1 MIARYA
7 TLLAFALCGAQTFSA
22 THTEVAK
29 APRLPFM
36 RGMGFDG
43 YYEGRNR
50 TWMTRKDVYTG
61 LVAKGFDHVR
71 LPVDFRDYSSYDSS
85 TGVATLKENTSSWWS
100 TGPGF
105 STFDTII
112 DNAIDAGLYIVLD
125 FHGWFDIDPTDETT
139 RAKFKAY
146 WKAVSERY
154 SNRPNKLVFELANEP
169 RVNDGTKVS
178 KMNSLQKETVAIIRQ
193 TNPTR
198 LILYAVADANQPW
211 ALTLAKNPPNYGW
224 VSYPENDNNLALV
237 IHFYNPG
244 VFTHQGE
251 TWAGQSATQQVRLTD
266 SHRADVNWDLN
277 QLTLFKKDHEIPL
290 VMNEFNVSQKLADR
304 GDITEYLSMVTRYCE
319 ANRIPWAPWI
329 YYADISSFDCF
340 SSYGAN
346 AQLKDFVKAGLF
358 PDIKPTDEFSASDYA
373 HFIDIAFPGYSGS
386 EALADFPVLV
396 RLSENLKGFRYA
408 DFARDDGFD
417 LCFTDASG
425 KLLAHEIDTWDTNG
439 VSSVWVKVPSLTA
452 STTIKARYGCAKPI
466 VPKVESVWDADYVG
480 VWHMGE
486 RKLPL
491 ADSTGASRD
500 ITSADGTGIGY
511 GAFGIIGGAVDFG
524 ATGAGRCVNTDDH
537 ANLDGFQK
545 MTIEAWTYQT
555 SRPSG
560 GDKNTGILGK
570 RNSADSQASYYLY
583 DNGEAQKTSFYVSS
597 SGSSSQAAGNLVA
610 TALNVWN
617 HQVHTFDGSQSANNA
632 KGYLNGEYKS
642 SGTANVSQI
651 FAGSAEL
658 HIGSFQSGDTRNF
671 PGRIDEVRISK
682 CVRSAD
688 WIKATHD
695 TIANAAFATYAVDG
709 IVPEEPP
716 EPQVVSASD
725 AAGFD
730 YTNRLVTVTG
740 LSAGETVTLSTA
752 RAGTTTV
759 LSATADANG
768 EATFSVATVPGAAYS
783 YAVSRDGT
791 ELASGGFVTGGWK
804 SGGSWFRGAFA
815 AGTPVASGG
824 TWTGAPQP
832 TADGNAVAGDAQFAL
847 DSAARAAGSEKF
859 ARVEF
864 NFKCEGM
871 DDEVSLAADL
881 APMFGGVST
890 VALSAGGTAW
900 FAWDGIAWHRLY
912 GDAAPEVG
920 GTYIVRAELDLA
932 ASPKTVRYFVSSDN
946 GATFAPLFAD
956 AELADEWIVCRATPS
971 DCIGEVAVEGSLELA
986 SVAGALM
993 GADVAEAEGTGYES
1007 LADALAA
1014 GGEVKLLTNATWPT
1028 NAPVGTVAVDQGGF
1042 ALHGVTLDGNGNAV
1056 EQSGHTAI
1064 PGEGRINISLAQ
1076 AAALGVAT
1084 SGKTPAEIASALA
1097 ADGAN
1102 GIPLW
1107 KSYALGLDP
1116 SDPDSRPKAAI
1127 AVDGG
1132 NVELS
1137 LVGID
1142 VNAASGATVT
1152 YKVYRFS
1159 DLAYAEEEAVGGDRA
1174 ASETAE
1180 LAKDASERSM
1190 FYRLRVDVKGY

>member
-1 MIARYA
+1 MKYTKTVLCA
-7 TLLAFALCGAQTFSA
+7 TLMLCAAQAFAA
-22 THTEVAK
+22 HTEVAA

-85 TGVATLKENTSSWWS
+85 TGVATLKETTTTGYWWNQ
-100 TGPGF
+100 TQGPGF

-112 DNAIDAGLYIVLD
+112 SNAIDAGLYIVLD
-125 FHGWFDIDPTDETT
+125 FHGWFYIDPTDAASTNQFV
-139 RAKFKAY
+139 AL
-146 WKAVSERY
+146 WKAVAERY
-154 SNRPNKLVFELANEP
+154 KDYPNKLVFELANEP
-169 RVNDGTKVS
+169 KD
-178 KMNSLQKETVAIIRQ
+178 NSHYTAVCNMQKAAIAEIRK

-198 LILYAVADANQPW
+198 LILFDPGDASQPW
-211 ALTLAKNPPNYGW
+211 VLTRSANHAE
-224 VSYPENDNNLALV
+224 VSLPAGDNNIAV
-237 IHFYNPG
+237 VVHCYNPG
-244 VFTHQGE
+244 EFTHQGE
-251 TWAGQSATQQVRLTD
+251 TWSNPSYTSQVRLTD
-266 SHRADVNWDLN
+266 SHRGTLNWDLN
-277 QLTLFKKDHEIPL
+277 QCRLYMEGTGNKL

-304 GDITEYLSMVTRYCE
+304 GDITEYLSIVTRFCE

-329 YYADISSFDCF
+329 YYADTSSFDCF

-396 RLSENLKGFRYA
+396 KLSEGLAGFRYA
-408 DFARDDGFD
+408 DFARNDGFD
-417 LCFTDASG
+417 LCFTDANG
-425 KLLAHEIDTWDTNG
+425 ELLAHEIDTWNTNG
-439 VSSVWVKVPSLTA
+439 VSSVWVKIPSLTA
-452 STTIKARYGCAKPI
+452 STTIKAHYGCVKPI
-466 VPKVESVWDADYVG
+466 VPKVESVWDSDYVG

-486 RKLPL
+486 QKLPL

-500 ITSADGTGIGY
+500 ITSADGSGIGY
-511 GAFGIIGGAVDFG
+511 GVAGIAGGAVDFG
-524 ATGAGRCVNTDDH
+524 ATGAGRCVNADDH

-545 MTIEAWTYQT
+545 MTIEAWTYQA
-555 SRPSG
+555 SRPTGS
-560 GDKNTGILGK
+560 DKNTGILGK
-570 RNSADSQASYYLY
+570 RNSASSQASYYLY
-583 DNGEAQKTSFYVSS
+583 DNGDAQQTSFYVSS
-597 SGSSSQAAGNLVA
+597 SGSSSQAAGNLVP

-716 EPQVVSASD
+716 APQVVSASD

-752 RAGTTTV
+752 RAGTTTAMT
-759 LSATADANG
+759 ATADANG
-768 EATFSVATVPGAAYS
+768 EAVFNVATAPGAVYS

-815 AGTPVASGG
+815 AGAPVASGG
-824 TWTGAPQP
+824 SWTGTPQP

-847 DSAARAAGSEKF
+847 DAAARAAGSEKF

-871 DDEVSLAADL
+871 ENENALSADH

-900 FAWDGIAWHRLY
+900 FAWDGVEWHRLY
-912 GDAAPEVG
+912 GDAPPEIG
-920 GTYIVRAELDLA
+920 GTYIVRAELDFA
-932 ASPKTVRYFVSSDN
+932 ASPKTVRYFVSSD
-946 GATFAPLFAD
+946 GGGTFAPLFAD
-956 AELADEWIVCRATPS
+956 AELADEWIACRAAPS
-971 DCIGEVAVEGSLELA
+971 DGIGEVAVEGALELA

-993 GADVAEAEGTGYES
+993 GVDIAEADGTGYES

-1014 GGEVKLLTNATWPT
+1014 GGTVTLLTNATWPT

-1042 ALHGVTLDGNGNAV
+1042 ALQGVALDGSGNAV
-1056 EQSGHTAI
+1056 VPRGPSAI

-1084 SGKTPAEIASALA
+1084 GGKTPAEIASALA

-1116 SDPDSRPKAAI
+1116 SDPDSKPKAAI
-1127 AVDGG
+1127 AVSGG
-1132 NVELS
+1132 KVELS

-1142 VNAASGATVT
+1142 VNASSGATVT

-1159 DLAYAEEEAVGGDRA
+1159 DLADAEEEAVGGDRA

-1180 LAKDASERSM
+1180 LEKSDRRM
-1190 FYRLRVDVKGY
+1190 FYRLEINVKGY

>member
-1 MIARYA
+1 MKYTKTVFCAA
-7 TLLAFALCGAQTFSA
+7 LALCAA
-22 THTEVAK
+22 RALAAHTEVAT

-71 LPVDFRDYSSYDSS
+71 LPVDFRDYSSYNSS
-85 TGVATLKENTSSWWS
+85 TGVATLKEETTTTGYWWNK
-100 TGPGF
+100 TEVPGF
-105 STFDTII
+105 STFDTVIN
-112 DNAIDAGLYIVLD
+112 NAIDAGLYIVLD
-125 FHGWFDIDPTDETT
+125 FHGWFYIDPTDAASTNQFV
-139 RAKFKAY
+139 AL
-146 WKAVSERY
+146 WKAVAERY
-154 SNRPNKLVFELANEP
+154 KDYPNKLVFELANEP
-169 RVNDGTKVS
+169 KD
-178 KMNSLQKETVAIIRQ
+178 NSHYTAVCNMQKAAIAEIRK

-198 LILYAVADANQPW
+198 LILFDPGDASQPW
-211 ALTLAKNPPNYGW
+211 VLTRSANHSE
-224 VSYPENDNNLALV
+224 VSLPSGDNNIAV
-237 IHFYNPG
+237 VAHCYNPG
-244 VFTHQGE
+244 YFTHQGE
-251 TWAGQSATQQVRLTD
+251 SWSSGSSTTNVPFSAAYRGTL
-266 SHRADVNWDLN
+266 NWDLDQCRLYMEGTGN
-277 QLTLFKKDHEIPL
+277 KL
-290 VMNEFNVSQKLADR
+290 VINEFNVSQKLADL
-304 GDITEYLSMVTRYCE
+304 GDITEYLSIVTRFCE

-329 YYADISSFDCF
+329 YYADTSSFDCF

-373 HFIDIAFPGYSGS
+373 HFIDIAFPGYSGP
-386 EALADFPVLV
+386 ETLANFPVLV
-396 RLSENLKGFRYA
+396 KLSEGLAGFRYA
-408 DFARDDGFD
+408 DFARGDGFD
-417 LCFTDASG
+417 LCFTDANG
-425 KLLAHEIDTWDTNG
+425 KLLAHEIDTWNTNG
-439 VSSVWVKVPSLTA
+439 VSSVWVKIPSLTA
-452 STTIKARYGCAKPI
+452 STTIKAHYGCVKPI
-466 VPKVESVWDADYVG
+466 VPKVESVWDSDYVG

-486 RKLPL
+486 QKLPL

-500 ITSADGTGIGY
+500 ITSADGSGIGY
-511 GAFGIIGGAVDFG
+511 GVAGIAGGAVDFG
-524 ATGAGRCVNTDDH
+524 ATGAGRCVNADDH

-555 SRPSG
+555 SRPTGS
-560 GDKNTGILGK
+560 DKNTGILGK
-570 RNSADSQASYYLY
+570 RDSASSQASYYLY
-583 DNGEAQKTSFYVSS
+583 DNGDAQQTSFYVSS
-597 SGSSSQAAGNLVA
+597 SGSSSQAAGNLVP

-671 PGRIDEVRISK
+671 PGKIDEVRISK

-716 EPQVVSASD
+716 APQVVSASD

-740 LSAGETVTLSTA
+740 LSAGEAVTLVVA
-752 RAGTTTV
+752 RAETTTAMT
-759 LSATADANG
+759 ATADANG
-768 EATFSVATVPGAAYS
+768 EAVFNIATAPGATYS

-791 ELASGGFVTGGWK
+791 EVASGGFVTGVWK

-815 AGTPVASGG
+815 AGAPVASGG
-824 TWTGAPQP
+824 SWTGAPQP

-847 DSAARAAGSEKF
+847 DAAARATGSEKF

-871 DDEVSLAADL
+871 EDENALSSDH

-890 VALSAGGTAW
+890 VSLSGGGTAW
-900 FAWDGIAWHRLY
+900 FAWDGAAWHRLY
-912 GDAAPEVG
+912 GDAAPEIG
-920 GTYIVRAELDLA
+920 GAYVVRAELDLA
-932 ASPKTVRYFVSSDN
+932 AAPKAVRYFVRSND

-956 AELADEWIVCRATPS
+956 AECAEEWLACRAAPS
-971 DCIGEVAVEGSLELA
+971 DGIGEVAVEGALELA

-993 GADVAEAEGTGYES
+993 GADIAEAEGTGYES

-1014 GGEVKLLTNATWPT
+1014 GVVVKLLTNATWPT

-1042 ALHGVTLDGNGNAV
+1042 ALQGVALDGNGNAV
-1056 EQSGHTAI
+1056 AQSGHTAI

-1116 SDPDSRPKAAI
+1116 SDPDSKPKAAI
-1127 AVDGG
+1127 AVSGG

-1142 VNAASGATVT
+1142 VNATSGATVT
-1152 YKVYRFS
+1152 YRVYRFS
-1159 DLAYAEEEAVGGDRA
+1159 DLADAEEEAVGGDRA

-1180 LAKDASERSM
+1180 LEKSDRRM
-1190 FYRLRVDVKGY
+1190 FYRLEINVKGY

>member
-1 MIARYA
+1 MKYTKTVLCA
-7 TLLAFALCGAQTFSA
+7 TLMLCAAQAFAA
-22 THTEVAK
+22 HTEVAA

-85 TGVATLKENTSSWWS
+85 TGVATLKETTTTGYWWNQ
-100 TGPGF
+100 TQGPGF

-112 DNAIDAGLYIVLD
+112 SNAIDAGLYIVLD
-125 FHGWFDIDPTDETT
+125 FHGWFYIDPTDAASTNQFV
-139 RAKFKAY
+139 AL
-146 WKAVSERY
+146 WKAVAERY
-154 SNRPNKLVFELANEP
+154 KDYPNKLVFELANEP
-169 RVNDGTKVS
+169 KD
-178 KMNSLQKETVAIIRQ
+178 NSHYTAVCNMQKAAIAEIRK

-198 LILYAVADANQPW
+198 LILFDPGDASQPW
-211 ALTLAKNPPNYGW
+211 VLTRSANHAE
-224 VSYPENDNNLALV
+224 VSLPAGDNNIAV
-237 IHFYNPG
+237 VVHCYNPG
-244 VFTHQGE
+244 EFTHQGE
-251 TWAGQSATQQVRLTD
+251 TWSNPSYTSQVRLTD
-266 SHRADVNWDLN
+266 SHRGTLNWDLN
-277 QLTLFKKDHEIPL
+277 QCRLYMEGTGNKL

-304 GDITEYLSMVTRYCE
+304 GDITEYLSIVTRFCE

-329 YYADISSFDCF
+329 YYADTSSFDCF

-396 RLSENLKGFRYA
+396 KLSEGLAGFRYA
-408 DFARDDGFD
+408 DFARNDGFD
-417 LCFTDASG
+417 LCFTDANG
-425 KLLAHEIDTWDTNG
+425 ELLAHEIDTWNTNG
-439 VSSVWVKVPSLTA
+439 VSSVWVKIPSLTA
-452 STTIKARYGCAKPI
+452 STTIKAHYGCVKPI
-466 VPKVESVWDADYVG
+466 VPKVESVWDSDYVG
-480 VWHMGE
+480 VWHLGE
-486 RKLPL
+486 QKLPL

-500 ITSADGTGIGY
+500 ITSADGSGIGY
-511 GAFGIIGGAVDFG
+511 GVAGIAGGAVDFG
-524 ATGAGRCVNTDDH
+524 ATGAGRCVNADDH

-545 MTIEAWTYQT
+545 MTIEAWTYQA
-555 SRPSG
+555 SRPTGS
-560 GDKNTGILGK
+560 DKNTGILGK
-570 RNSADSQASYYLY
+570 RNSASSQASYYLY
-583 DNGEAQKTSFYVSS
+583 DNGDAQQTSFYVSS
-597 SGSSSQAAGNLVA
+597 SGSSSQAAGNLVP

-716 EPQVVSASD
+716 APQVVSASD

-752 RAGTTTV
+752 RAGTTTAMT
-759 LSATADANG
+759 ATADANG
-768 EATFSVATVPGAAYS
+768 EAVFNVATAPGAVYS

-815 AGTPVASGG
+815 AGAPVASGG
-824 TWTGAPQP
+824 SWTGTPQP

-847 DSAARAAGSEKF
+847 DAAARAAGSEKF

-871 DDEVSLAADL
+871 ENENALSADH

-900 FAWDGIAWHRLY
+900 FAWDGVEWHRLY
-912 GDAAPEVG
+912 GDAPPEIG
-920 GTYIVRAELDLA
+920 GTYIVRAELDFA
-932 ASPKTVRYFVSSDN
+932 ASPKTVRYFVSSD
-946 GATFAPLFAD
+946 GGGTFAPLFAD
-956 AELADEWIVCRATPS
+956 AELADEWIACRAAPS
-971 DCIGEVAVEGSLELA
+971 DGIGEVAVEGALELA

-993 GADVAEAEGTGYES
+993 GVDIAEADGTGYES

-1014 GGEVKLLTNATWPT
+1014 GGTVTLLTNATWPT

-1042 ALHGVTLDGNGNAV
+1042 ALQGVALDGSGNAV
-1056 EQSGHTAI
+1056 VPRGPSAI

-1084 SGKTPAEIASALA
+1084 GGKTPAEIASALA

-1116 SDPDSRPKAAI
+1116 SDPDSKPKAAI
-1127 AVDGG
+1127 AVSGG
-1132 NVELS
+1132 KVELS

-1142 VNAASGATVT
+1142 VNASSGATVT

-1159 DLAYAEEEAVGGDRA
+1159 DLADAEEEAVGGDRA

-1180 LAKDASERSM
+1180 LEKSDRRM
-1190 FYRLRVDVKGY
+1190 FYRLEINVKGY

>member
-1 MIARYA
+1 MKYTKTVLCA
-7 TLLAFALCGAQTFSA
+7 TLMLCAAQAFAA
-22 THTEVAK
+22 HTEVAA

-85 TGVATLKENTSSWWS
+85 TGVATLKETTTTGYWWNQ
-100 TGPGF
+100 TQGPGF

-112 DNAIDAGLYIVLD
+112 SNAIDAGLYIVLD
-125 FHGWFDIDPTDETT
+125 FHGWFYIDPTDAASTNQFV
-139 RAKFKAY
+139 AL
-146 WKAVSERY
+146 WKAVAERY
-154 SNRPNKLVFELANEP
+154 KDYPNKLVFELANEP
-169 RVNDGTKVS
+169 KD
-178 KMNSLQKETVAIIRQ
+178 NSHYTAVCNMQKAAIAEIRK

-198 LILYAVADANQPW
+198 LILFDPGDASQPW
-211 ALTLAKNPPNYGW
+211 VLTRSANHAE
-224 VSYPENDNNLALV
+224 VSLPAGDNNIAV
-237 IHFYNPG
+237 VVHCYNPG
-244 VFTHQGE
+244 EFTHQGE
-251 TWAGQSATQQVRLTD
+251 TWSNPSYTSQVRLTD
-266 SHRADVNWDLN
+266 SHRGTLNWDLN
-277 QLTLFKKDHEIPL
+277 QCRLYMEGTGNKL

-304 GDITEYLSMVTRYCE
+304 GDITEYLSIVTRFCE

-329 YYADISSFDCF
+329 YYADTSSFDCF

-396 RLSENLKGFRYA
+396 KLSEGLAGFRYA
-408 DFARDDGFD
+408 DFARNDGFD
-417 LCFTDASG
+417 LCFTDANG
-425 KLLAHEIDTWDTNG
+425 KLLAHEIDTWNTNG
-439 VSSVWVKVPSLTA
+439 VSSVWVKIPSLTA
-452 STTIKARYGCAKPI
+452 STTIKAHYGCVKPI
-466 VPKVESVWDADYVG
+466 VPKVESVWDSDYVG
-480 VWHMGE
+480 VWHLGE
-486 RKLPL
+486 QKLPL

-500 ITSADGTGIGY
+500 ITSADGSGIGY
-511 GAFGIIGGAVDFG
+511 GVAGIAGGAVDFG
-524 ATGAGRCVNTDDH
+524 ATGAGRCVNADDH

-545 MTIEAWTYQT
+545 MTIEAWTYQA
-555 SRPSG
+555 SRPTGS
-560 GDKNTGILGK
+560 DKNTGILGK
-570 RNSADSQASYYLY
+570 RNSASSQASYYLY
-583 DNGEAQKTSFYVSS
+583 DNGDAQQTSFYVSS
-597 SGSSSQAAGNLVA
+597 SGSSSQAAGNLVP

-716 EPQVVSASD
+716 APQVVSASD

-752 RAGTTTV
+752 RAGTTTAMT
-759 LSATADANG
+759 ATADANG
-768 EATFSVATVPGAAYS
+768 EAVFNVATAPGAVYS

-815 AGTPVASGG
+815 AGAPVASGG
-824 TWTGAPQP
+824 SWTGTPQP

-847 DSAARAAGSEKF
+847 DAAARAAGSEKF

-871 DDEVSLAADL
+871 ENENALSADH

-900 FAWDGIAWHRLY
+900 FAWDGVEWHRLY
-912 GDAAPEVG
+912 GDAPPEIG
-920 GTYIVRAELDLA
+920 GTYIVRAELDFA
-932 ASPKTVRYFVSSDN
+932 ASPKTVRYFVSSD
-946 GATFAPLFAD
+946 GGGTFAPLFAD
-956 AELADEWIVCRATPS
+956 AELADEWIACRAAPS
-971 DCIGEVAVEGSLELA
+971 DGIGEVAVEGALELA

-993 GADVAEAEGTGYES
+993 GVDIAEADGTGYES

-1014 GGEVKLLTNATWPT
+1014 GGTVTLLTNATWPT

-1042 ALHGVTLDGNGNAV
+1042 ALQGVALDGSGNAV
-1056 EQSGHTAI
+1056 VPRGPSAI

-1084 SGKTPAEIASALA
+1084 GGKTPAEIASALA

-1116 SDPDSRPKAAI
+1116 SDPDSKPKAAI
-1127 AVDGG
+1127 AVSGG
-1132 NVELS
+1132 KVELS

-1142 VNAASGATVT
+1142 VNASSGATVT

-1159 DLAYAEEEAVGGDRA
+1159 DLADAEEEAVGGDRA

-1180 LAKDASERSM
+1180 LEKSDRRM
-1190 FYRLRVDVKGY
+1190 FYRLEINVKGY

>member
-1 MIARYA
+1 MEKHHMVLCA
-7 TLLAFALCGAQTFSA
+7 TLMLCAAQAFAA
-22 THTEVAK
+22 HTEVAT

-85 TGVATLKENTSSWWS
+85 TGVATLKENTNTSTWWGG
-100 TGPGF
+100 TVQGPGF
-105 STFDTII
+105 STFDTVIN
-112 DNAIDAGLYIVLD
+112 NAIDAGLYIVLD
-125 FHGWFDIDPTDETT
+125 FHGWFKIDPTDAASTNQFV
-139 RAKFKAY
+139 AL
-146 WKAVSERY
+146 WKAVAERY
-154 SNRPNKLVFELANEP
+154 KDYPNKLVFELANEP
-169 RVNDGTKVS
+169 KD
-178 KMNSLQKETVAIIRQ
+178 NSHYTAVCNMQKAAIAEIRK

-198 LILYAVADANQPW
+198 LILFDPGDGSQPW
-211 ALTLAKNPPNYGW
+211 VLTRSANHAE
-224 VSYPENDNNLALV
+224 VSLPAGDNNIAV
-237 IHFYNPG
+237 VAHCYNPG
-244 VFTHQGE
+244 YFTHQGE
-251 TWAGQSATQQVRLTD
+251 TEWASGGSTTNVSFSAAYRGTL
-266 SHRADVNWDLN
+266 NWDLN
-277 QLTLFKKDHEIPL
+277 QCRLYMEGTGNKL
-290 VMNEFNVSQKLADR
+290 VINEFNVSQKLAAR
-304 GDITEYLSMVTRYCE
+304 GDITEYLSIVTRFCE

-329 YYADISSFDCF
+329 YYADTSSFDCF

-396 RLSENLKGFRYA
+396 KLSEGLAGFRYA

-417 LCFTDASG
+417 LCFTDANG
-425 KLLAHEIDTWDTNG
+425 NLLAHEIDTWNTNG
-439 VSSVWVKVPSLTA
+439 VSSVWVKIPSLTA
-452 STTIKARYGCAKPI
+452 STTIKAHYGGVKPI

-486 RKLPL
+486 QKLPL

-500 ITSADGTGIGY
+500 ITSSDGSGIGY
-511 GAFGIIGGAVDFG
+511 GVAGIAGGAVDFG

-555 SRPSG
+555 SRPTGS
-560 GDKNTGILGK
+560 DKNTGILGK
-570 RNSADSQASYYLY
+570 RNSASSQASYYLY

-597 SGSSSQAAGNLVA
+597 SGSASQAAGNLVP

-671 PGRIDEVRISK
+671 PGKIDEVRISK

-716 EPQVVSASD
+716 APQVVSASD

-730 YTNRLVTVTG
+730 YTNRLVAVTG
-740 LSAGETVTLSTA
+740 LAAGETVTLSTA
-752 RAGTTTV
+752 RAGTTTAMT
-759 LSATADANG
+759 ATADANG
-768 EATFSVATVPGAAYS
+768 EAVFNVATAPGAVYS
-783 YAVSRDGT
+783 YAVVRDGT
-791 ELASGGFVTGGWK
+791 EVASGGFVTGGWK

-815 AGTPVASGG
+815 AGAPVASGG
-824 TWTGAPQP
+824 SWVGAPRL
-832 TADGNAVAGDAQFAL
+832 ASGGNAVAGDAQFAL
-847 DSAARAAGSEKF
+847 DAAARAAGSEKF

-871 DDEVSLAADL
+871 DDENALSSDH

-890 VALSAGGTAW
+890 VSLSAGGTAW
-900 FAWDGIAWHRLY
+900 FAWDGAAWHRLY

-920 GTYIVRAELDLA
+920 GAYVVRAELDLA
-932 ASPKTVRYFVSSDN
+932 ASPKIVRYFVSSD
-946 GATFAPLFAD
+946 GGGTFAPLFAD
-956 AELADEWIVCRATPS
+956 AELADEWIACRAASS
-971 DCIGEVAVEGSLELA
+971 DCVGEVAVEGALELA

-1042 ALHGVTLDGNGNAV
+1042 ALQGVALDGSGNAV
-1056 EQSGHTAI
+1056 AQSGHTAI

-1084 SGKTPAEIASALA
+1084 SGKTPAEIAFALA

-1116 SDPDSRPKAAI
+1116 SDPDSKPKAAI
-1127 AVDGG
+1127 AVSGG
-1132 NVELS
+1132 KVELS

-1142 VNAASGATVT
+1142 VNATSGATVT
-1152 YKVYRFS
+1152 YRVYRFS
-1159 DLAYAEEEAVGGDRA
+1159 DLADAEEEAVGGDRA

-1180 LAKDASERSM
+1180 LEKSDRRM
-1190 FYRLRVDVKGY
+1190 FYRLEINVKGY

>member
-1 MIARYA
+1 MTNVNTAICIALCA
-7 TLLAFALCGAQTFSA
+7 AQAFAA
-22 THTEVAK
+22 HTEVAK

-85 TGVATLKENTSSWWS
+85 TGVATLKETTTTGYWWNQ
-100 TGPGF
+100 TQGPGF
-105 STFDTII
+105 STFDTVIS
-112 DNAIDAGLYIVLD
+112 NAIDAGLYIVLD
-125 FHGWFDIDPTDETT
+125 FHGWFKIDPTDAASTNQFV
-139 RAKFKAY
+139 AL
-146 WKAVSERY
+146 WKAVAERY
-154 SNRPNKLVFELANEP
+154 QDYPNKLIFELANEP
-169 RVNDGTKVS
+169 KD
-178 KMNSLQKETVAIIRQ
+178 NSHYTAVCNMQKAAIAEIRK

-198 LILYAVADANQPW
+198 LILFDPGDASQPW
-211 ALTLAKNPPNYGW
+211 VLTRSANHAE
-224 VSYPENDNNLALV
+224 VSLPAGDNNIAV
-237 IHFYNPG
+237 VAHCYNPG
-244 VFTHQGE
+244 YFTHQGE
-251 TWAGQSATQQVRLTD
+251 TEWDSGGSTTNVPFSAAYRGTL
-266 SHRADVNWDLN
+266 NWDLN
-277 QLTLFKKDHEIPL
+277 QCRLYMEGTGNKL
-290 VMNEFNVSQKLADR
+290 VINEFNVSQKLAAR
-304 GDITEYLSMVTRYCE
+304 GDITEYLSIVTRFCE

-329 YYADISSFDCF
+329 YYADTSSFDCF

-358 PDIKPTDEFSASDYA
+358 PDIKPTDDFSASDYA
-373 HFIDIAFPGYSGS
+373 HFIDIAFPGYSGP
-386 EALADFPVLV
+386 ETLADFPVLV
-396 RLSENLKGFRYA
+396 KLSEGLAGFRYA

-425 KLLAHEIDTWDTNG
+425 KLLAHEIDTWNTNG
-439 VSSVWVKVPSLTA
+439 VSSVWVKIPSLTV
-452 STTIKARYGCAKPI
+452 STTIKAHYGCVKPI
-466 VPKVESVWDADYVG
+466 VPKVESVWDSDYVG

-486 RKLPL
+486 QKLPL

-500 ITSADGTGIGY
+500 ITSADGSGIGY
-511 GAFGIIGGAVDFG
+511 GVAGIAGGAVDFG
-524 ATGAGRCVNTDDH
+524 TTGAGRCVNADDH

-545 MTIEAWTYQT
+545 MTIEAWTYQA
-555 SRPSG
+555 SRPTGS
-560 GDKNTGILGK
+560 DKNTGILGK
-570 RNSADSQASYYLY
+570 RNSASSQASYYLY
-583 DNGEAQKTSFYVSS
+583 DNGDAQQTSFYVSS
-597 SGSSSQAAGNLVA
+597 SGSSSQAAGNLVP

-651 FAGSAEL
+651 FSGSAEL

-671 PGRIDEVRISK
+671 LGRIDEVRISK

-716 EPQVVSASD
+716 APQVVSASD

-740 LSAGETVTLSTA
+740 LAAGETVTLSTA
-752 RAGTTTV
+752 RAGTTTAMT
-759 LSATADANG
+759 ATADANG
-768 EATFSVATVPGAAYS
+768 EAVFNVATAPGAVYS

-815 AGTPVASGG
+815 AGAPVASGG
-824 TWTGAPQP
+824 SWTG
-832 TADGNAVAGDAQFAL
+832 
-847 DSAARAAGSEKF
+847 AARAAGSEKF

-871 DDEVSLAADL
+871 EDENALSSDH

-890 VALSAGGTAW
+890 VSLSGGGTAW
-900 FAWDGIAWHRLY
+900 FAWDGAAWHRLY
-912 GDAAPEVG
+912 GDAAPEIG
-920 GTYIVRAELDLA
+920 GAYVVRAELDFA
-932 ASPKTVRYFVSSDN
+932 ASPKTVRYFVSSD
-946 GATFAPLFAD
+946 GGGTFAPLFAD
-956 AELADEWIVCRATPS
+956 AELADEWIACRAAPS
-971 DCIGEVAVEGSLELA
+971 DCVGEVAVEGALELA

-1042 ALHGVTLDGNGNAV
+1042 ALQGVALDGSGNAV
-1056 EQSGHTAI
+1056 AQSGHTAI

-1116 SDPDSRPKAAI
+1116 SDPDSKPKAAI
-1127 AVDGG
+1127 AVSGG
-1132 NVELS
+1132 KVELS

-1142 VNAASGATVT
+1142 VNASSGATVT

-1159 DLAYAEEEAVGGDRA
+1159 DLADAEEAAVGGYRA

-1180 LAKDASERSM
+1180 LEKSDRRM
-1190 FYRLRVDVKGY
+1190 FYRLEINVKGY

>member
-1 MIARYA
+1 MRYTKTVFCA
-7 TLLAFALCGAQTFSA
+7 ALALCAAQAFAA
-22 THTEVAK
+22 HTEVAT

-85 TGVATLKENTSSWWS
+85 TGVATLKENTNTSTWWGG
-100 TGPGF
+100 TVQGPGF
-105 STFDTII
+105 ATFDTVIS
-112 DNAIDAGLYIVLD
+112 NAIDAGLYIVLD
-125 FHGWFDIDPTDETT
+125 FHGWFTIDPTDAASTNQFV
-139 RAKFKAY
+139 AL
-146 WKAVSERY
+146 WKAVAERY
-154 SNRPNKLVFELANEP
+154 KDYPNKLVFELANEP
-169 RVNDGTKVS
+169 KD
-178 KMNSLQKETVAIIRQ
+178 NSHYTAVCNMQKAAIAEIRK

-198 LILYAVADANQPW
+198 LILFDPGDASQPW
-211 ALTLAKNPPNYGW
+211 VLTRSANHAE
-224 VSYPENDNNLALV
+224 VSLPAGDNNIAV
-237 IHFYNPG
+237 VVHCYNPG
-244 VFTHQGE
+244 YFTHQGE
-251 TWAGQSATQQVRLTD
+251 SWSSGSSTTNVPFSAAYRGTL
-266 SHRADVNWDLN
+266 NWDLDQCRLYMEGTGN
-277 QLTLFKKDHEIPL
+277 KL
-290 VMNEFNVSQKLADR
+290 VINEFNVSQKLAAR
-304 GDITEYLSMVTRYCE
+304 GDITEYLSIVTRFCE

-329 YYADISSFDCF
+329 YYADTSSFDCF

-373 HFIDIAFPGYSGS
+373 HFIDIAFPGYSGT
-386 EALADFPVLV
+386 ETLANFPVLV
-396 RLSENLKGFRYA
+396 KLSEGLAGFRYA
-408 DFARDDGFD
+408 DFARGDGFD
-417 LCFTDASG
+417 LCFTDANG
-425 KLLAHEIDTWDTNG
+425 KLLAHEIDTWNTNG
-439 VSSVWVKVPSLTA
+439 VSSVWVKIPSLTA
-452 STTIKARYGCAKPI
+452 STTIKAHYGCVKPI
-466 VPKVESVWDADYVG
+466 VPKVESVWDSDYVG

-486 RKLPL
+486 QKLPL

-500 ITSADGTGIGY
+500 ITSADGSGIGY
-511 GAFGIIGGAVDFG
+511 GVAGIAGGAVDFG
-524 ATGAGRCVNTDDH
+524 ATGAGRCVNADDH

-555 SRPSG
+555 SRPTGS
-560 GDKNTGILGK
+560 DKNTGILGK
-570 RNSADSQASYYLY
+570 RNSAGSQASYYLY
-583 DNGEAQKTSFYVSS
+583 DNGTAQKTSFDVSS
-597 SGSSSQAAGNLVA
+597 SGSSSQAAGNLVP

-716 EPQVVSASD
+716 APQVVSASD

-740 LSAGETVTLSTA
+740 LAAGETVTLSTA
-752 RAGTTTV
+752 RAGTTTAMT
-759 LSATADANG
+759 ATADANG
-768 EATFSVATVPGAAYS
+768 EAVFNVATAPGAVYS

-791 ELASGGFVTGGWK
+791 EVASGGFVTGGWK

-815 AGTPVASGG
+815 AGAPVESGG
-824 TWTGAPQP
+824 SWTGTPQP

-847 DSAARAAGSEKF
+847 DAAARTAGSGRL

-864 NFKCEGM
+864 DFTCEGM
-871 DDEVSLAADL
+871 KDEISLAADL
-881 APMFGGVST
+881 APMFGGVSA

-900 FAWDGIAWHRLY
+900 FAWDGMAWHRLY
-912 GDAAPEVG
+912 GEAAPEIG
-920 GTYIVRAELDLA
+920 GAYVVRAELDLA
-932 ASPKTVRYFVSSDN
+932 AAPKAVRYFVRSDD

-956 AELADEWIVCRATPS
+956 AECAAEWLACRAAPS
-971 DCIGEVAVEGSLELA
+971 GGIGEVAAEGALELA

-993 GADVAEAEGTGYES
+993 GADVAEAEGAGYES

-1042 ALHGVTLDGNGNAV
+1042 ALHGVALDGNGNAV
-1056 EQSGHTAI
+1056 VSSGHSAI

-1116 SDPDSRPKAAI
+1116 SDPDSKPKAAI
-1127 AVDGG
+1127 AVSGG
-1132 NVELS
+1132 KVELS

-1142 VNAASGATVT
+1142 VNATSGATVT
-1152 YKVYRFS
+1152 YRVYRFS
-1159 DLAYAEEEAVGGDRA
+1159 DLADAEEEAVGGDRA

-1180 LAKDASERSM
+1180 LEKSDRRM
-1190 FYRLRVDVKGY
+1190 FYRLEINVKGYR